1 MKLSSKDV
9 EYVARLARLEITD
22 KETEKFTAQLNDI
35 LGYICLLY
43 TSPSPR
49 D

>member
-1 MKLSSKDV
+1 MIEGESEK
-9 EYVARLARLEITD
+9 EIKQGQSNHID
-22 KETEKFTAQLNDI
+22 KETEIDLMDVLRKIIA
-35 LGYICLLY
+35 CLLY